1 MAEAFDEAF
10 PDVSGWAEVLHAPE
24 ERYDAMAA
32 ADLALACS
40 GTVTSELAMQGTPM
54 IVAYR
59 TGWLTWA
66 LARGLLYKKRYITL
80 LNIVSDDQEIVPE
93 FVQTRQKPDLIAET
107 AIQWLSEPKRLQ
119 AQKEAQQA
127 ALVRMQVGG
136 HSSAEIAAATILSVA
151 RGQVVLTQE

>member
-1 MAEAFDEAF
+1 METVTKRDL
-10 PDVSGWAEVLHAPE
+10 VIKLSNKTGIGQAEVLKVIE
-24 ERYDAMAA
+24 TMME
-32 ADLALACS
+32 
-40 GTVTSELAMQGTPM
+40 TVTSELAMQGTPM

-66 LARGLLYKKRYITL
+66 LARGLLYKKRHITL

-93 FVQTRQKPDLIAET
+93 FVQTRQKPGLIAET

-127 ALVRMQVGG
+127 ALVRMQVGD
-136 HSSAEIAAATILSVA
+136 HSSAEIS
-151 RGQVVLTQE
+151 G